1 MLAGSQDMSETG
13 KARVLVGV
21 IAAAHGVRGFVRIK
35 SFTADP
41 KSIASYGELS
51 DEKGL
56 RHFRLTLQGR
66 AKEGVIARI
75 EGVADRDAAEALKGT
90 KLYLARE
97 ALPDIEADDEFY
109 HADLVGLRVEARDGR
124 MLGRVKAVLN
134 FGAGDVLEIE
144 GPGLEGKGQGLLL
157 PFTKRVV
164 PVVDLPGGKL
174 VAEPPVEVEA
184 R

>member
-1 MLAGSQDMSETG
+1 
-13 KARVLVGV
+13 
-21 IAAAHGVRGFVRIK
+21 
-35 SFTADP
+35 
-41 KSIASYGELS
+41 
-51 DEKGL
+51 
-56 RHFRLTLQGR
+56 
-66 AKEGVIARI
+66 
-75 EGVADRDAAEALKGT
+75 
-90 KLYLARE
+90 
-97 ALPDIEADDEFY
+97 
-109 HADLVGLRVEARDGR
+109 VGLRVEARDGR

>member
-1 MLAGSQDMSETG
+1 MNEAG

-21 IAAAHGVRGFVRIK
+21 IAAAHGVRGLVRVK

-41 KSIASYGELS
+41 KSVASYGELS
-51 DEKGL
+51 DESGE
-56 RHFRLTLQGR
+56 RRFRLALQGQV
-66 AKEGVIARI
+66 KEGVIAKI

-90 KLYLARE
+90 KLYVARE
-97 ALPDIEADDEFY
+97 ALPEIAADDEFY
-109 HADLVGLRVEARDGR
+109 QADLVGLRVEARDGR
-124 MLGRVKAVLN
+124 VLGRVKAVLN
-134 FGAGDVLEIE
+134 FGAGDVLEIKGE
-144 GPGLEGKGQGLLL
+144 GRELLL

-164 PVVDLPGGKL
+164 PVIDLSAGKL